1 MCIGRQPRAPRPG
14 TRPSL
19 VLCRSRVDYALTRYR
34 SVARHKACELSR
46 DNSNAM
52 AEVGAMNR
60 AERVPALCLARSRCV
75 GLANA
80 SAAQYT

>member
-1 MCIGRQPRAPRPG
+1 
-14 TRPSL
+14 
-19 VLCRSRVDYALTRYR
+19 
-34 SVARHKACELSR
+34 
-46 DNSNAM
+46 M

-80 SAAQYT
+80 SAAQYTWTLLGVTMGAVPANPGCSRGRCGSCVWN